1 MTYPITPAYLEGQ
14 PEKVAALFRGL
25 EEFVLRDIC
34 ERFRLSGTATNTA
47 IEQIRLLQ
55 RQGYSLERIET
66 YIREMLGIS
75 RTEYEALYDDAIERN
90 QDYYEDVLTR
100 DRLLA
105 AEFDEGAL
113 LEQLGQLRERTQSEL
128 ETLTRSMGFMYRG
141 PDGSL
146 AWTPLAQTYNKI
158 LDDATVKVLSGA
170 QSYEQAIRDAGNKLA
185 ASGLQV
191 IDYETGWHNRAD
203 VAARRAVMTSI
214 TQISGQYG
222 EAIAEAVPTKCWEI
236 TAHAGARDTPG
247 PNPWSSH
254 KDWQGKVYSE
264 GGVEGFPDLYE
275 ATGYGEVDGLM
286 GINCRHMKEPFW
298 PGISE
303 RAYTDDELAN
313 IDPPPC
319 EFEGKTYTA
328 YQATQKQREIEY
340 AMRTVRRRLVAD
352 RATGDDEKFTVDA
365 AKYRR
370 LDEEYANFS
379 RAAGLPEQRDRMYV
393 QEFDRETYEETMGA
407 EREE

>member
-90 QDYYEDVLTR
+90 QAYYEDVLTR

-264 GGVEGFPDLYE
+264 GGVDGFPDLYE

-303 RAYTDDELAN
+303 RTYTDEELAN
-313 IDPPPC
+313 IDPPPF

-328 YQATQKQREIEY
+328 YEATQKQREIEY

-352 RATGDDEKFTVDA
+352 RAAGDDEKFTVDA

-393 QEFDRETYEETMGA
+393 REFNRETYEETMRA